1 MTLAAVT
8 LQGESKF
15 DSTERSGFMLEP
27 DDPMPGLGLCDHG
40 PLLPADYRDDDEED
54 YDKEWDEYDEPDA
67 YGEWDGYDDE
77 AEVEAMARLAAKI
90 EPGRGTVAQWAQ
102 AIRRLGA
109 QRRLR
114 ARR

>member
-1 MTLAAVT
+1 ML
-8 LQGESKF
+8 LGECKF

-27 DDPMPGLGLCDHG
+27 NDPEWGLCDHG
-40 PLLPADYRDDDEED
+40 PLSPADYRDDEEGYDEE
-54 YDKEWDEYDEPDA
+54 WDDRDGPDA

-77 AEVEAMARLAAKI
+77 AQVESLARLAAKI

-109 QRRLR
+109 QRRSR
-114 ARR
+114 ARRLALHAPQ